1 MVRGR
6 RPFDQVDLTWG
17 PFVKVGYRVNVAL
30 ISWRLHSLTRVV
42 RKRLKSFFL
51 AYLVLVSSTNLFS
64 VDNFWIA
71 KPYTRFYFSLVYV
84 LPLHI
89 DAESLPFFSAYYTL
103 HSWRVLYASDPV
115 HSFGPFS
122 DRNFGFCQLSRQ
134 HAKGVDRRKCRL
146 KGAFQ
151 VRGIKMHLKCKV
163 FRSYYQH
170 YPSAPLMRPKNGVKS
185 YLKEHSYFFTPAL

>member
-1 MVRGR
+1 MLSYIVTCNR
-6 RPFDQVDLTWG
+6 FL
-17 PFVKVGYRVNVAL
+17 L
-30 ISWRLHSLTRVV
+30 IYIVLGSSIFEQQNCIDVPT
-42 RKRLKSFFL
+42 
-51 AYLVLVSSTNLFS
+51 LVQ
-64 VDNFWIA
+64 
-71 KPYTRFYFSLVYV
+71 YV

-89 DAESLPFFSAYYTL
+89 DAESLPFFSAYYIYVCTL

-146 KGAFQ
+146 KGPFQ

-163 FRSYYQH
+163 FRSYYQR
-170 YPSAPLMRPKNGVKS
+170 YPSAPLMHPNNGVK
-185 YLKEHSYFFTPAL
+185 

>member
-1 MVRGR
+1 M
-6 RPFDQVDLTWG
+6 
-17 PFVKVGYRVNVAL
+17 
-30 ISWRLHSLTRVV
+30 
-42 RKRLKSFFL
+42 SFFNPQITRNQL
-51 AYLVLVSSTNLFS
+51 SLLYIVLGSSISGQQNCTDVSTLVQ
-64 VDNFWIA
+64 
-71 KPYTRFYFSLVYV
+71 YV

-146 KGAFQ
+146 KGPFQ

-163 FRSYYQH
+163 FTSYYQR
-170 YPSAPLMRPKNGVKS
+170 YPSAPLLHPHYGVPFF
-185 YLKEHSYFFTPAL
+185 LKDHSYFFTFALLRLKTYFVKRHMKENKKTLIKNVITPLL

>member
-1 MVRGR
+1 M
-6 RPFDQVDLTWG
+6 
-17 PFVKVGYRVNVAL
+17 
-30 ISWRLHSLTRVV
+30 
-42 RKRLKSFFL
+42 LKAYPSFQ
-51 AYLVLVSSTNLFS
+51 
-64 VDNFWIA
+64 
-71 KPYTRFYFSLVYV
+71 
-84 LPLHI
+84 HI
-89 DAESLPFFSAYYTL
+89 ICTL

-146 KGAFQ
+146 KGPFQ

-163 FRSYYQH
+163 FRSYYQR
-170 YPSAPLMRPKNGVKS
+170 YPSAPLMHPNNGVKS